1 MRLSTRAMAISGGLL
16 WGGALLLLG
25 LVNLGIPTYG
35 AAFLGVVSSVYP
47 GFHASRTF
55 GDVIVGALY
64 GTIDGGAAGFVFAWL
79 YNLVNKQSASTN

>member
-25 LVNLGIPTYG
+25 LVNLGSPTYG

-64 GTIDGGAAGFVFAWL
+64 GTIDGAAAGFVFAWL